1 MHNWQFAPFI
11 SITRF
16 SFCAWCTHPTCGG
29 QWCTIS
35 MMLFQ
40 SSLLKT
46 KIFGRRQSSGTRPP
60 LLKLFF
66 EDIFETVTYVSK
78 IHRSGPK
85 LINVVKEIS
94 SKGSILT
101 SGQQIWVWIYII
113 GWNSNEILLHHDNWN
128 QGSVVPIN
136 IISIESFIGCTILM
150 SSIFANNWGGL
161 RTRLHPKM
169 ISAMSLTYRRSQ
181 WYFWSFGKPF
191 LCGSWERKS
200 VGKVL
205 TLVELLRWLW

>member
-1 MHNWQFAPFI
+1 M
-11 SITRF
+11 
-16 SFCAWCTHPTCGG
+16 
-29 QWCTIS
+29 
-35 MMLFQ
+35 
-40 SSLLKT
+40 
-46 KIFGRRQSSGTRPP
+46 
-60 LLKLFF
+60 FF

-94 SKGSILT
+94 SKGFILT

-136 IISIESFIGCTILM
+136 IISIESFTGCTILM
-150 SSIFANNWGGL
+150 SSIFANNWCGL

-169 ISAMSLTYRRSQ
+169 ISAMSLIYAGDRSDIFDPLANHFYVVLEKGNQ
-181 WYFWSFGKPF
+181 WEKYWHLWNFWDDSDNECSLILFF
-191 LCGSWERKS
+191 VWWVIHNIVINMLLLCIDSCI
-200 VGKVL
+200 
-205 TLVELLRWLW
+205 LLITRMLPLQCLL